1 MTAATPPVPLPV
13 RLRSARQIPVAAG
26 LLLLASAAFHTV
38 VLVLAGG
45 PWDGPVSWRKPI
57 TFGLSFGISVLTVT
71 WICRLLPLAP
81 RTRTLLLGAFT
92 AASLLET
99 GLITLQAWRGVPS
112 HFNTETTFD
121 TVITRGLTAG
131 GVTLIAVVV
140 ALTVAALRP
149 KPTTAPSMRLA
160 LRAGLV
166 ALTLSMAAGAVM
178 IAYGLTLEGAGS
190 APAEVYRSAGFLRPA
205 HAVTMHAVLLLPSL
219 AWLLSRTRRP
229 EAERLRLIRITIGA
243 YAAVAALV
251 TAAAAVGLTFAT
263 VATTAA
269 VSAAVTMAP
278 ALAFLA
284 FGVSPG
290 TCENRRSITPAN
302 RQPVTANRGATGG
315 WRRATLA
322 GDLGD
327 EGLGGDGLGGDG
339 LGDYRRHGA

>member
-1 MTAATPPVPLPV
+1 MTAASPV
-13 RLRSARQIPVAAG
+13 RGRPARRIAAGAG

-71 WICRLLPLAP
+71 WICGLLPLAA

-121 TVITRGLTAG
+121 TFVTRALAAG
-131 GVTLIAVVV
+131 GVTLVAVVV

-149 KPTTAPSMRLA
+149 TPTAAPTATVAPAPAVAPSMRLA

-166 ALTLSMAAGAVM
+166 ALTGSMAAGAVM
-178 IAYGLTLEGAGS
+178 IAYGLTLEGAGR
-190 APAEVYRSAGFLRPA
+190 AAEAYRSAGFLRPA

-229 EAERLRLIRITIGA
+229 EAERLRLIRITVAAYGA
-243 YAAVAALV
+243 VVALV
-251 TAAAAVGLTFAT
+251 TAGAAAGLAFASP
-263 VATTAA
+263 ATTAA
-269 VSAAVTMAP
+269 VSAGVTMIP
-278 ALAFLA
+278 AGVFLA
-284 FGVSPG
+284 FGVAPG
-290 TCENRRSITPAN
+290 DDRRQVS
-302 RQPVTANRGATGG
+302 
-315 WRRATLA
+315 
-322 GDLGD
+322 
-327 EGLGGDGLGGDG
+327 
-339 LGDYRRHGA
+339 

>member
-1 MTAATPPVPLPV
+1 MTAGARMTADELTAAGEHMTADERITAASPV
-13 RLRSARQIPVAAG
+13 RSRSAWQIPVGGA

-38 VLVLAGG
+38 VLLLADG

-71 WICRLLPLAP
+71 WICRLLPLAA

-121 TVITRGLTAG
+121 TFVTRALAAG

-149 KPTTAPSMRLA
+149 HPTAAPSMRLA

-166 ALTLSMAAGAVM
+166 ALTGSMATGAVM
-178 IAYGLTLEGAGS
+178 IAYGLTLEGAGR
-190 APAEVYRSAGFLRPA
+190 AAEAYRSAGFLRPA

-229 EAERLRLIRITIGA
+229 EAERLRLIRLT
-243 YAAVAALV
+243 VAAYGAVVVLV

-263 VATTAA
+263 PATTAV
-269 VSAAVTMAP
+269 VSAGVTVAP

-290 TCENRRSITPAN
+290 VRENRSSTRPGNQEPTHGSHRAALACGP
-302 RQPVTANRGATGG
+302 G
-315 WRRATLA
+315 RRPEA
-322 GDLGD
+322 
-327 EGLGGDGLGGDG
+327 
-339 LGDYRRHGA
+339 

>member
-1 MTAATPPVPLPV
+1 MTAAPPV

-38 VLVLAGG
+38 VLVLADG

-121 TVITRGLTAG
+121 TFVTRALAAG

-140 ALTVAALRP
+140 ALTVFALRP
-149 KPTTAPSMRLA
+149 NPTVAPGMRLA

-166 ALTLSMAAGAVM
+166 ALTGSMAAGAVM
-178 IAYGLTLEGAGS
+178 IAYGLTLEGAGR
-190 APAEVYRSAGFLRPA
+190 AAEAYRSAGFLRPA

-229 EAERLRLIRITIGA
+229 EAQQLRLIRITVAAYGA
-243 YAAVAALV
+243 GVALV
-251 TAAAAVGLTFAT
+251 TAAAAVGLTFASP
-263 VATTAA
+263 ATTAA
-269 VSAAVTMAP
+269 VSAGATMAP

-284 FGVSPG
+284 FGGSPDVRG
-290 TCENRRSITPAN
+290 NRSSTTPGN
-302 RQPVTANRGATGG
+302 RVPTHGSHHAA
-315 WRRATLA
+315 LA
-322 GDLGD
+322 G
-327 EGLGGDGLGGDG
+327 GLDD
-339 LGDYRRHGA
+339 DRRQDT